1 MSNLLHIAGAF
12 AHEQL
17 QQHTN
22 IKGVLLVGSVARNDA
37 TPFSDVDLRFLIE
50 GETNHLS
57 RIDGWREGVY
67 IDGTPEPFELYSSLE
82 SILSYPI
89 RANDMKYGHILYDP
103 DNVLHNLQSQVR
115 QHFME
120 HTWVSQR
127 VKRIAER
134 IPLGLRSLEQ
144 AISNGDPLSLCHY
157 TGRLAFHLALLP
169 LIQQGVS
176 PSSTRHL
183 AQLGNIAPNL
193 KERIHDFEGS
203 THMTVANV
211 LSLAN
216 IVERWGGSYQN
227 KKQSDLG
234 TYMLEKARWMA
245 NNHLYKEAVHAL
257 WINVSFKAFD
267 CLNAETQNVQQSGSL
282 FALEWLRALGWQ
294 GEFLLKQKLKLA
306 REIWRDVKTS
316 AGAFL

>member
-1 MSNLLHIAGAF
+1 MNHLLQLARAF
-12 AHEQL
+12 TDEQL
-17 QQHTN
+17 QRHKN
-22 IKGVLLVGSVARNDA
+22 IKGVLLVGSVARDDA
-37 TPFSDVDLRFLIE
+37 TPFSDIDLRFLIK
-50 GETNHLS
+50 GETEHLS
-57 RIDGWREGVY
+57 RIDGWCEGVY

-89 RANDMKYGHILYDP
+89 RANDMNSGHILHDP
-103 DNVLHNLQSQVR
+103 ENILNTLQSQVR

-134 IPLGLRSLEQ
+134 IPPGLRSLEQ
-144 AISNGDPLSLCHY
+144 AISNCNSLALCHY
-157 TGRLAFHLALLP
+157 AGRLSFHLALLP

-183 AQLGNIAPNL
+183 AQLGNVAPDL
-193 KERIHDFEGS
+193 QRRIHDFEGS
-203 THMTVANV
+203 THMTVANG
-211 LSLAN
+211 LSLTN
-216 IVERWGGSYQN
+216 VVEHWGVSYQN

-245 NNHLYKEAVHAL
+245 NNHLHKEAVHAL

-267 CLNAETQNVQQSGSL
+267 CLNAEAQSVQQNGAL
-282 FALEWLRALGWQ
+282 FALEWLQALGWQ
-294 GEFLLKQKLKLA
+294 DALTLKQKLNLA
-306 REIWRDVKTS
+306 KEIWQDVKTS
-316 AGAFL
+316 AIGFL